1 MKYPPK
7 SVKATQKKGG
17 RKMKRVLTAV
27 ALSAFIGLAGCKGE
41 PTVLLEETTVV
52 PQDGYV
58 YYTLSLN
65 EGDEVETEVRVQND
79 QPIDILLIDKSDLDA
94 WEDTSNIIFI
104 SYYFCCST
112 FGIKNETYTFTV
124 PKTGEFVMILNNGW
138 RTFGESFPSE
148 KDADVYVK
156 MTAK

>member
-1 MKYPPK
+1 
-7 SVKATQKKGG
+7 
-17 RKMKRVLTAV
+17 MKRVLTAV

-79 QPIDILLIDKSDLDA
+79 QPIDILLIDKDELSV
-94 WEDTSNIIFI
+94 WEDTTDTTIFLL
-104 SYYFCCST
+104 YYTCCST
-112 FGIKNETYTFTV
+112 FGVKSKTYTFKA
-124 PKTGEFVMILNNGW
+124 PETGEFAVILNNGW
-138 RTFGESFPSE
+138 WIFNSSLPSE